1 MHDELGQKVL
11 LEESILIDPD
21 DENKGRILLLL
32 INRPDKLNALNKFVS
47 SELKEAATRIMKDD
61 TIRVVI
67 FGGSAPNVPLE
78 GKKSK
83 PHSFIAGADISEF
96 KNKKSEE
103 IFEIFSNN
111 CWEAIWNIEKPTIAM
126 IDGFALGGGCE
137 LAMSCD
143 IRIATDRSIFG
154 QPEINLGL
162 IPGGGGTQRLTHLVG
177 YGKSMELI
185 LSGKFID
192 AEEAY
197 SFGLINH
204 ICKPDELKEKTL
216 ELATLIGSKSSHTLN
231 VAKKAVRMALNSPI
245 DAGILKEL
253 RVFSDLFDTEDKEI
267 GVNAFLQKEKPQ
279 WKGK

>member
-1 MHDELGQKVL
+1 MNDESNQNVM
-11 LEESILIDPD
+11 LEESFLIDPD
-21 DENKGRILLLL
+21 DEHQGRVLLLL
-32 INRPDKLNALNKFVS
+32 INRPDKLNALNKHVT
-47 SELKEAATRIMKDD
+47 SEIKSVAKKIMQDD
-61 TIRVVI
+61 SVRVVI
-67 FGGSAPNVPLE
+67 FGGASPNIPE
-78 GKKSK
+78 DGKRSK
-83 PHSFIAGADISEF
+83 PHSFVAGADISEF

-103 IFEIFSNN
+103 IFEIFSDN

-177 YGKSMELI
+177 YGKSLELI

-192 AEEAY
+192 ANEAY

-216 ELATLIGSKSSHTLN
+216 ELATLIGSKSKHTLN
-231 VAKKAVRMALNSPI
+231 IAKKAVREALNSSI
-245 DAGILKEL
+245 DEGISKEL
-253 RVFSDLFDTEDKEI
+253 RLFSDLFDTQDKEI
-267 GVNAFLQKEKPQ
+267 GVNAFLEKKKPQ

>member
-1 MHDELGQKVL
+1 MDGDPEQNIL
-11 LEESILIDPD
+11 LEESIFIDSN
-21 DENKGRILLLL
+21 DENKGRILILT
-32 INRPDKLNALNKFVS
+32 INRPDKLNALNKSVS
-47 SELKEAATRIMKDD
+47 TAIKEASSKAMNDD
-61 TIRVVI
+61 SVRVVI
-67 FGGSAPNVPLE
+67 FNGAAPNPPAE
-78 GKKSK
+78 GKRSK
-83 PHSFIAGADISEF
+83 PNSFVAGADISEF
-96 KNKKSEE
+96 KGKKSEE

-111 CWEAIWNIEKPTIAM
+111 CWEAVWKIDKPTIAM

-143 IRIATDRSIFG
+143 IRIATDRSVFG

-177 YGKSMELI
+177 YGKSLELI

-204 ICKPDELKEKTL
+204 LCSPDELRNITI
-216 ELATLIGSKSSHTLN
+216 ELATTIGSKSIHT
-231 VAKKAVRMALNSPI
+231 VKIAKKAVRMALNSPI
-245 DAGILKEL
+245 DEGIQKEL
-253 RVFSDLFDTEDKEI
+253 RIFSDLFDTEDKEI
-267 GVNAFLQKEKPQ
+267 GVNAFLEKKSPE